1 MKKMLFSFA
10 TVLWCVIQA
19 QAITF
24 KENLLFSAKLEGAEV
39 VPAITTNAKGIA
51 SLMLNKTRDSIAVNM
66 SFNGLSGIPTNVW
79 LYQGPAGSNGGQL
92 IDLTAYLTGN
102 RISMHLNGASVTGNM
117 ANLFKEQIYLLV
129 STAANPSGEIRGQIK
144 LESDWSFAA
153 DLTGQ
158 EAIPAVSGNAYG
170 LGSFSLSLDK
180 TKLSYRIICQNLTSA
195 ITGAMLHFGAIG
207 QTGTIAD
214 DLTASVNGNII
225 SGTLVP
231 TSMMLDSL
239 FARKIYLNITTATN
253 PTGELRSQ
261 LINYKGL
268 TFEAIIDGGQMVP
281 AIASSGQGIS
291 LIRLSP
297 TMDTLYYDA
306 VMDNINTNIDYAHL
320 HVGNA
325 GFAYGALQ
333 VDFTSDINGHR
344 IKGMKT
350 GSGVSANT
358 IKRLL
363 ISNLTFIVH
372 TVAYPNGEIRGAV
385 IRYAREGLTMNCT
398 GSQVVS
404 PVATPAY
411 GSGIVS
417 VGRGDDNI
425 HYMWVVGGLSS
436 VATGAHFNHNIV
448 GQNGPI
454 IYDMS
459 TFMSAQNGDASA
471 FGYWK
476 STDSN
481 PFLVSH
487 SKQFQTDSI
496 YLEITNALYP
506 NGELRGQVVKGTI
519 FYAPTSIVESAAV
532 LFNVSV
538 YPVPAQN
545 EMTIQYAT
553 NSSQVVRIQMTDM
566 LGKLV
571 FASTVENSRGAQQI
585 QVDVSNLEAGVY
597 LMSIM
602 SEGTVQTIKMIKE

>member
-1 MKKMLFSFA
+1 MKKMLFTFA
-10 TVLWCVIQA
+10 TILWCVIQA

-24 KENLLFSAKLEGAEV
+24 RENLLFSAKMEGAQV
-39 VPAITTNAKGIA
+39 VPAVATNAKGIA

-66 SFNGLSGIPTNVW
+66 SFNGLSGIPTSVW
-79 LYQGPAGSNGGQL
+79 LYQGPAGSNGVQL

-102 RISMHLNGASVTGNM
+102 RIAMHLNGASVSGNM
-117 ANLFKEQIYLLV
+117 ANLFKEQIYVLV
-129 STAANPSGEIRGQIK
+129 STAANPTGEIRGQVK
-144 LESDWSFAA
+144 LESDWNFAA

-170 LGSFSLSLDK
+170 LGSFTLSLDK
-180 TKLSYRIICQNLTSA
+180 TKLSYRIICQNLTGS

-231 TSMMLDSL
+231 TSMLLDSL
-239 FARKIYLNITTATN
+239 FARKIYLNITTAAN

-261 LINYKGL
+261 LITYKGL
-268 TFEAIIDGGQMVP
+268 TFEAMIDGAQMVP
-281 AIASSGQGIS
+281 AIASPGQGIS

-297 TMDTLYYDA
+297 SMDTLYYDA

-404 PVATPAY
+404 PVVTSAY

-436 VATGAHFNHNIV
+436 VATGAHFNHNIA
-448 GQNGPI
+448 GQNGPV

-459 TFMSAQNGDASA
+459 TLMSAQNGDASA

-487 SKQFQTDSI
+487 SKQFQTDSV

-519 FYAPTSIVESAAV
+519 FYAPTSIVESASAP
-532 LFNVSV
+532 FNVSV

-545 EMTIQYAT
+545 ELTIQYAT
-553 NSSQVVRIQMTDM
+553 NSAQTVRIELTDM
-566 LGKLV
+566 LGKTIFV
-571 FASTVENSRGAQQI
+571 STVEQALGMQQM
-585 QVDVSNLEAGVY
+585 QMDVSGLKAGMYMVR
-597 LMSIM
+597 IIGATNA
-602 SEGTVQTIKMIKE
+602 ETVKLIKE